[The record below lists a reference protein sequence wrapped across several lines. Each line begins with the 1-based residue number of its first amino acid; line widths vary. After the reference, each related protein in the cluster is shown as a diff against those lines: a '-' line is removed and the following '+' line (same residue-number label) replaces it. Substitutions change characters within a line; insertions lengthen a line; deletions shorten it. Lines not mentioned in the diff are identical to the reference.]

1 MVKSVVL
8 VSLFF
13 VELFQSPYSVMM
25 MMSGGYD
32 DGNVIYI
39 SYINDRQALKGI
51 RWDITSLLT

>member
-8 VSLFF
+8 VSLLF
-13 VELFQSPYSVMM
+13 VELFQSPCSVM

-39 SYINDRQALKGI
+39 SYINDRQALEGI
-51 RWDITSLLT
+51 RWDVTSLVT